1 MTMRAGN
8 RVVHD
13 NPAELQYE
21 LRSGC
26 EVVGLIRYRREPGAI
41 ALVHT
46 DVDPDLEG
54 TGAAGELVEGALLDL
69 RSRGLRVIPICPYV
83 RSWIGR
89 HPAYADLVVDDPA
102 PPE

>member
-1 MTMRAGN
+1 MATPTGTRN
-8 RVVHD
+8 VRD
-13 NPAELQYE
+13 NPAGLQYE
-21 LRSGC
+21 LVDGDT
-26 EVVGLIRYRREPGAI
+26 VVGFIRYRLEPGAV

-54 TGAAGELVEGALLDL
+54 TGAAGQLVEIALGDI
-69 RSRGLRVIPICPYV
+69 RSRGLKVIPICPYV

-89 HPAYADLVVDDPA
+89 HPTYADLVVEDPA

>member
-1 MTMRAGN
+1 MTMRTGN
-8 RVVHD
+8 RVVRD

-21 LRSGC
+21 LRDGG

-69 RSRGLRVIPICPYV
+69 RSRDLRVIPICPYV

>member
-8 RVVHD
+8 RVVQD
-13 NPAELQYE
+13 NAVELRYE
-21 LRSGC
+21 LVDGG

-54 TGAAGELVEGALLDL
+54 TGAAHELVVGALEDI
-69 RSRGLRVIPICPYV
+69 RSRGLRVIPVCPYV
-83 RSWIGR
+83 RSWIDR

>member
-8 RVVHD
+8 RVVQD
-13 NPAELQYE
+13 NAVELRYE
-21 LRSGC
+21 LVDGG

-54 TGAAGELVEGALLDL
+54 TGAAQELVVGALEDI
-69 RSRGLRVIPICPYV
+69 RSRGLRVIPVCPYV
-83 RSWIGR
+83 RSWIDR

>member
-8 RVVHD
+8 RVVQD

-21 LRSGC
+21 LRDGG

-69 RSRGLRVIPICPYV
+69 RSRDLRVIPICPYV
-83 RSWIGR
+83 RSWIDR
-89 HPAYADLVVDDPA
+89 HRAYADLVVDDPA

>member
-1 MTMRAGN
+1 MTTRADG
-8 RVVHD
+8 RTVRD
-13 NPAELQYE
+13 NSGELRYE
-21 LRSGC
+21 LLDGDA
-26 EVVGLIRYRREPGAI
+26 VVGFIRYRREPGAV

-54 TGAAGELVEGALLDL
+54 TGAASELVEQALDDV
-69 RSRGLRVIPICPYV
+69 RRHGLKVIPICPYV

-89 HPAYADLVVDDPA
+89 HPTYADLVVEDPA

>member
-1 MTMRAGN
+1 MATRADD
-8 RVVHD
+8 RTVRD
-13 NPAELQYE
+13 NPGELQYE
-21 LRSGC
+21 LLDGDT
-26 EVVGLIRYRREPGAI
+26 VVGFIRYRREPGAV

-54 TGAAGELVEGALLDL
+54 TGAASLLVERALEDVRRNDL
-69 RSRGLRVIPICPYV
+69 KVIPICPYV

>member
-8 RVVHD
+8 RVVQD

-21 LRSGC
+21 LRSGR
-26 EVVGLIRYRREPGAI
+26 EVVGLIRYRGEPGAI

>member
-21 LRSGC
+21 LRDGG

-69 RSRGLRVIPICPYV
+69 RSRDLRVIPICPYV

>member
-1 MTMRAGN
+1 MTTRADG
-8 RVVHD
+8 RTVRD
-13 NPAELQYE
+13 NSGELRYE
-21 LRSGC
+21 LLDGDA
-26 EVVGLIRYRREPGAI
+26 VVGFIRYRREPGAV

-54 TGAAGELVEGALLDL
+54 TGAASELVEQALDDV
-69 RSRGLRVIPICPYV
+69 RRHGLNVIPICPYV

-89 HPAYADLVVDDPA
+89 HPAYTDLVVEDPA

>member
-1 MTMRAGN
+1 MTMRTGN
-8 RVVHD
+8 RVVRD

-21 LRSGC
+21 LRDGG
-26 EVVGLIRYRREPGAI
+26 EVVGMIRYRREPGAI

-69 RSRGLRVIPICPYV
+69 RSRDLRVIPICPYV

>member
-1 MTMRAGN
+1 MTMRTGN
-8 RVVHD
+8 RVVRD

-21 LRSGC
+21 LRHGG

-69 RSRGLRVIPICPYV
+69 RSRDLRVIPICPYV

>member
-1 MTMRAGN
+1 MTIRTGN
-8 RVVHD
+8 RMVQD
-13 NPAELQYE
+13 NPADLQYE
-21 LRSGC
+21 LLDGGG
-26 EVVGLIRYRREPGAI
+26 VVGLIRYRREPGAI

-69 RSRGLRVIPICPYV
+69 RDRGLRVIPICPYV
-83 RSWIGR
+83 RSWIDR
-89 HPAYADLVVDDPA
+89 NPAYADLVVDDPA

>member
-1 MTMRAGN
+1 MR
-8 RVVHD
+8 D
-13 NPAELQYE
+13 NPGELQYE
-21 LRSGC
+21 LLDGDS
-26 EVVGLIRYRREPGAI
+26 VVGFIRYRREPGAL

-54 TGAAGELVEGALLDL
+54 TGAASQLVEDALDDL
-69 RSRGLRVIPICPYV
+69 RRSGLKVIPICPYV

-89 HPAYADLVVDDPA
+89 HPGYADLIVEDPA

>member
-1 MTMRAGN
+1 MTMRTGN
-8 RVVHD
+8 RVVRD

-21 LRSGC
+21 LRDGG

-69 RSRGLRVIPICPYV
+69 RSRDLRVIPICPYV

-89 HPAYADLVVDDPA
+89 HPAYADLVIDDPA

>member
-8 RVVHD
+8 RVVQD
-13 NPAELQYE
+13 NPVELQYE
-21 LRSGC
+21 LLDGG

-54 TGAAGELVEGALLDL
+54 TGAAGELVEGALDDL

-83 RSWIGR
+83 RSWIDR